1 MISIDLLEVRA
12 HIFCNGKSLPLQRKA
27 PPMSFKDFSAAQKT
41 PAKGAAADKAKAAAP
56 AVPAQKPATKS

>member
-1 MISIDLLEVRA
+1 
-12 HIFCNGKSLPLQRKA
+12 
-27 PPMSFKDFSAAQKT
+27 MSFKDFSAAQKT